1 MFRIRRSEF
10 LERGRY
16 FIAAYSEFMPPP
28 RMFERAYGTRDD
40 RHFRRGEWP
49 VTEYEEA
56 LELRP
61 GLASIGAQLVDALS
75 HLGRGERAQGIDGR
89 KLDDNPCWPDDL
101 RKNGAPPNEK
111 YVVMLPLA
119 LSRTQDDKGRVR
131 WTLFGA
137 SEHGPERAFR
147 RFDTSRI
154 AREVYGDD
162 AKILVTFTPFAG
174 LPKRTRDAY
183 LAGDLHLVPFP
194 GSLLFFHSPS
204 YAKLAQQLP
213 RATQIPL
220 LYAVDRNE

>member
-1 MFRIRRSEF
+1 MQHLRILRSFADFAAQDDVTWWARRHTVNPSAYNSAMFRIRRSEF

-89 KLDDNPCWPDDL
+89 KLDGNP
-101 RKNGAPPNEK
+101 
-111 YVVMLPLA
+111 
-119 LSRTQDDKGRVR
+119 
-131 WTLFGA
+131 
-137 SEHGPERAFR
+137 
-147 RFDTSRI
+147 
-154 AREVYGDD
+154 
-162 AKILVTFTPFAG
+162 
-174 LPKRTRDAY
+174 
-183 LAGDLHLVPFP
+183 
-194 GSLLFFHSPS
+194 
-204 YAKLAQQLP
+204 
-213 RATQIPL
+213 
-220 LYAVDRNE
+220 